1 MISDNIKAIGTLRI
15 DRFDEAIG
23 QKVETREVKNLVV
36 QAGKVFIASRMVA
49 ASAPLM
55 SHMAIGT
62 GTTTP
67 ASTDNSL
74 TTEVARVAMSTT
86 PTSADNVVTYIAL
99 FPAGVGTGALT
110 EAGIFNDVA
119 SGSMLSHTTF
129 AVVNKGANDSI
140 SITWSIT
147 IQ

>member
-1 MISDNIKAIGTLRI
+1 MISETTKAIGRLCI
-15 DRFDEAIG
+15 ERFDETGAC
-23 QKVETREVKNLVV
+23 VETRNVDNLVV
-36 QAGKVFIASRMVA
+36 QTGKVYIASRMVNTDV
-49 ASAPLM
+49 PVM

-62 GTTTP
+62 GTVTP
-67 ASTDNSL
+67 ASSDVSL
-74 TTEVARVAMSTT
+74 TTEVARVAMSST

-110 EAGIFNDVA
+110 EAGVFNA
-119 SGSMLSHTTF
+119 GTSGTMLSHTTF
-129 AVVNKGANDSI
+129 AVVNKGASDSI

>member
-1 MISDNIKAIGTLRI
+1 MISDNFKVTGRLRI
-15 DRFDEAIG
+15 ERFDEMTG
-23 QKVETREVKNLVV
+23 QCVETREVENLVV
-36 QAGKVFIASRMVA
+36 QSGKIFIASRMVSA
-49 ASAPLM
+49 TAPLM
-55 SHMAIGT
+55 SHMSIGT

-74 TTEVARVAMSTT
+74 TTEVARVAMSTP

-110 EAGIFNDVA
+110 EAGIFNDSA
-119 SGSMLSHTTF
+119 AGSMLSHTTF

>member
-1 MISDNIKAIGTLRI
+1 MISDTLKVIGRLRI
-15 DRFDEAIG
+15 ERFDEAG
-23 QKVETREVKNLVV
+23 QCVESRDVKNLVV
-36 QAGKVFIASRMVA
+36 QAGKVFIASRMVSA
-49 ASAPLM
+49 DAPLM
-55 SHMAIGT
+55 SHMSIGT

-74 TTEVARVAMSTT
+74 TTEVARVAMSSV

-110 EAGIFNDVA
+110 EAGIFNNA
-119 SGSMLSHTTF
+119 SAGSMLSHTTF

>member
-1 MISDNIKAIGTLRI
+1 MISDTLKAIGSLRI
-15 DRFDEAIG
+15 ERFDESG
-23 QKVETREVKNLVV
+23 QCVESRDVKNLVV
-36 QAGKVFIASRMVA
+36 QAGKVFIASRMVSA
-49 ASAPLM
+49 DAPLM
-55 SHMAIGT
+55 SHMSIGT

-74 TTEVARVAMSTT
+74 TTEVARVAMSSV

-110 EAGIFNDVA
+110 EAGIFNDA
-119 SGSMLSHTTF
+119 SAGSMLSHTTF